1 MEKHVGACEKFEHW
15 GEIIQF
21 DGHIF
26 PQIAM
31 AIWGFL
37 LLIREVLGGHGWIG
51 CCAGWVKMKL
61 RFWCAVDVL

>member
-1 MEKHVGACEKFEHW
+1 MEKRVGACEKFEHW

-21 DGHIF
+21 DGRIF
-26 PQIAM
+26 SPDSDGN
-31 AIWGFL
+31 WGFL
-37 LLIREVLGGHGWIG
+37 LLIREVLGGHGFFG